1 MSAKSATSRASKA
14 SRKPATGNK
23 AAAAKSKAG
32 KLPEWNL
39 ADLYSGIGAAEIA
52 RDLQKMDADC
62 VAFETDY
69 KGKLAEDVARDDGG
83 SWLAEAVRRYEAIDD
98 LAGRLGSYAGLVH
111 AGDSVDPAISK
122 FYGDVSERLTA
133 ASVHLLFFALELNR
147 IDDAVIER
155 AMQTPELG
163 HYRPWIEDLRKD
175 KPYQLEDRVEQLFH
189 EKSQSG
195 YAAWNRLFDQTISG
209 LRFKVGGKE
218 LAIEPTL
225 NLLQDRAPEKRK
237 AAGQALAKTFKDNER
252 TFALIT
258 NTLAKDKE
266 ISDRW
271 RGFQDVADSRHL
283 NNRVEREV
291 VDALVG
297 SVRAAYPRLSHRY
310 YNLKAG
316 WFKKKKLAHWDRNA
330 PLPFAATGT
339 IAWPEAQK
347 MVLTA
352 YRGFSAE
359 MAEIAERFFTD
370 RWIDAPVR
378 PGKAPGAF
386 SHPTT
391 PSAHPYVLMNYQG
404 KPRDVMTLAHEL
416 GHGVHQ
422 VLAAKNGA
430 LMAPTPLTL
439 AETAS
444 VFGEM
449 LTFKRL
455 LSQTKNAKQRQAL
468 LAGKVEDMI
477 NTVVRQ
483 IAFYSFE
490 RAIHTERKNGELTA
504 AAHRRD
510 LAQRAGREPR
520 AGHRHPPGLR
530 EFLDVHPALHPFAV
544 LRLRLCVRRL
554 PGELALRGLRERLR
568 RLCRALS
575 RDARRRRHQALFR
588 TAQAVRARRQG
599 SQILGR
605 RAVGDLGHDRR
616 AGGLETMG
624 WAEVQGVKH
633 LLNGTANRVLYILY
647 NGAVAMNKTPR
658 GMEEASRE
666 YKLEDTALQ
675 IRKIGNSVGVIL
687 PKELLARLNLKE
699 GDKFYPVEQ
708 PDGSLRLSPF
718 NPKHARTMEIA
729 RQVMHEYRDTFA
741 ALAK

>member
-1 MSAKSATSRASKA
+1 MTSRSSSALRNSSA
-14 SRKPATGNK
+14 QRKPNGKK
-23 AAAAKSKAG
+23 AAVKSNAG

-39 ADLYSGIGAAEIA
+39 ADLYSGIDAPEVT
-52 RDLQKMDADC
+52 RDLAKMDIEC

-69 KGKLAEDVARDDGG
+69 KGKLAERTAEPNGG
-83 SWLAEAVRRYEAIDD
+83 EWLAEAVRRYEAIDD

-111 AGDSVDPAISK
+111 AGDSVDPSISK
-122 FYGDVSERLTA
+122 FYGDVSERLTN

-155 AMQTPELG
+155 AMQMAGLA
-163 HYRPWIEDLRKD
+163 HYRPWIEDLRKE

-209 LRFKVGGKE
+209 LRFKVGAKE
-218 LAIEPTL
+218 LAIEPAL
-225 NLLQDRAPEKRK
+225 SLLQDRAGEKRK
-237 AAGQALAKTFKDNER
+237 AAAQALAKTFKANER

-291 VDALVG
+291 VDALVS
-297 SVRAAYPRLSHRY
+297 SVRSAYPRLSHRY
-310 YNLKAG
+310 YQLKAG

-330 PLPFAATGT
+330 PLPFAATGS
-339 IAWPEAQK
+339 IAWPDARN

-352 YRGFSAE
+352 YRGFSPE
-359 MAEIAERFFTD
+359 MASIAEQFFTQ

-416 GHGVHQ
+416 GHAVHQ

-455 LSQTKNAKQRQAL
+455 LGATRNAKQRQAL

-483 IAFYSFE
+483 IAFYTFE

-504 AAHRRD
+504 ERIGEIWLSVQNESLGPAIDIRPGYENFWMYIPHFIHSPFYVYAYAFGDCLVNSLYAVYEHAQSGFAERYLAMLAAGGTKHYQE
-510 LAQRAGREPR
+510 LLKPF
-520 AGHRHPPGLR
+520 GL
-530 EFLDVHPALHPFAV
+530 
-544 LRLRLCVRRL
+544 
-554 PGELALRGLRERLR
+554 
-568 RLCRALS
+568 
-575 RDARRRRHQALFR
+575 DARDPKFW
-588 TAQAVRARRQG
+588 
-599 SQILGR
+599 
-605 RAVGDLGHDRR
+605 D
-616 AGGLETMG
+616 GGLSVIAGMIDELEAMG
-624 WAEVQGVKH
+624 
-633 LLNGTANRVLYILY
+633 
-647 NGAVAMNKTPR
+647 
-658 GMEEASRE
+658 
-666 YKLEDTALQ
+666 
-675 IRKIGNSVGVIL
+675 
-687 PKELLARLNLKE
+687 
-699 GDKFYPVEQ
+699 
-708 PDGSLRLSPF
+708 
-718 NPKHARTMEIA
+718 
-729 RQVMHEYRDTFA
+729 
-741 ALAK
+741 